1 MPVSNPSEMI
11 PRESAYDAA
20 PININTIPNTTT
32 SNQEASFELGF
43 PPDTMVPVVSGG
55 IPPLGADFN
64 GILNLL
70 STHAKFLNI
79 GGVYKF
85 DASVATIIGGY
96 DKGTVLQSDDGTI
109 AYVSAIDNNTI
120 NFNTTPSSIG
130 VEWKQWAGGVTGAPV
145 YTEDDKWE
153 LCPVGTCIFFIEEVV
168 GSDIST
174 FLSTH
179 TKWKQLSS
187 IPFLDL
193 ANTVAGS
200 AVLGRALA
208 APGNGHAAY
217 TTAGSDNASLISHNH
232 GITISP
238 HTHTHKDRYLCE
250 NRARVGE
257 ITRPGDL
264 HEPSNHTGVGARDAD
279 ADNNEFWYKNDTT
292 GSVTVSATIGTAGSG
307 TGTNANIQ
315 RTIYLPLIIKTLP

>member
-1 MPVSNPSEMI
+1 MPISNPSEMI
-11 PRESAYDAA
+11 PREFAYDAA
-20 PININTIPNTTT
+20 PININAIPDTTA
-32 SNQEASFELGF
+32 SNQAASFELGF

-96 DKGTVLQSDDGTI
+96 DKGTVLQSNDGTV

-145 YTEDDKWE
+145 YTEDEKWD
-153 LCPVGTCIFFIEEVV
+153 LMPVGTCIWYIEEVV
-168 GSDIST
+168 GLAPLD
-174 FLSTH
+174 FLAAH
-179 TKWKQLSS
+179 PKWKLLTSL
-187 IPFLDL
+187 PFLNI
-193 ANTVAGS
+193 AHTVAGS

-208 APGNGHAAY
+208 STGNGHGDY
-217 TTAGSDNASLISHNH
+217 STAGSDNATLIAHNH
-232 GITISP
+232 GITDTP
-238 HTHTHKDRYLCE
+238 HSHSYVDYYNSGAAPSSSFNNGGLVTSLTAANYGGANWEGGGWNWKRTGTTATANLT
-250 NRARVGE
+250 
-257 ITRPGDL
+257 ITSD
-264 HEPSNHTGVGARDAD
+264 
-279 ADNNEFWYKNDTT
+279 
-292 GSVTVSATIGTAGSG
+292 TAGSG
-307 TGTNANIQ
+307 NGTNANIQ
-315 RTIYLPLIIKTLP
+315 RTIYIPLIIKTLP

>member
-1 MPVSNPSEMI
+1 MPTSNPIEMI
-11 PRESAYDAA
+11 SREFAYGAA
-20 PININTIPNTTT
+20 PININTIPNTTG
-32 SNQEASFELGF
+32 SNQAASFELGF

-64 GILNLL
+64 GIFNLL

-96 DKGTVLQSDDGTI
+96 DKGTVLQSNDGTV

-145 YTEDDKWE
+145 YTEDEKWD
-153 LCPVGTCIFFIEEVV
+153 LMPVGTCIWYIEEVV
-168 GSDIST
+168 GVTLTS
-174 FLSTH
+174 FLSSH

-187 IPFLDL
+187 IPFLNI

-200 AVLGRALA
+200 SVLGRALA
-208 APGNGHAAY
+208 APGNSHGAY
-217 TTAGSDNASLISHNH
+217 TTAGSDNASLIAHNH
-232 GITISP
+232 GIAISP
-238 HTHTHKDRYLCE
+238 HTHTHIDRYLCE

-257 ITRPGDL
+257 ITRAGDL
-264 HEPSNHTGVGARDAD
+264 HQPSDHTGAGARNAD

-292 GSVTVSATIGTAGSG
+292 GSTTVSATIGTSGSG
-307 TGTNANIQ
+307 SGTNANIQ
-315 RTIYLPLIIKTLP
+315 RTIYIPLIIKTLP